1 MCPVVAC
8 SNMLQCGQTCVH
20 PSEIC
25 DGTIQCEFGED
36 ELACDT
42 PDCPPTCQ
50 CSGYAMKC
58 YTFITLDASF
68 RRLTMFI
75 LRHPKLVLLK
85 QIFQDVISLLI
96 LDVSYCSVTSI
107 SSEGPFSHLH
117 DLVKLDLSHNA
128 LSSLVNG
135 SLDGL
140 TNLMELDVSWNPLN
154 SFEPQV
160 LAHMGR
166 LRVLSLQHCQLN
178 AVSDIALPNTQTL
191 DILDMSSGGMI
202 NLGCLLVR
210 VAVFNLT
217 KTVIH
222 YHKDYSKRCWKDI
235 SHVVSDQ
242 AGLCCLGFFKDKC
255 DAGWEI
261 ERKTCQSLLPSQTLL
276 LYCCILIMLI
286 ATCNCCVF
294 IYKFLTKSRD
304 AMFICNLALAN
315 SFHCSSTVHVLQ
327 LVRLIWHQVS
337 LL

>member
-1 MCPVVAC
+1 MVYICWSVNISSVLGASSASTPTVCLTYKVCNGVQDCPYGDDEVMCPVVAC

-202 NLGCLLVR
+202 NLGCLFVR

-217 KTVIH
+217 KTIIH
-222 YHKDYSKRCWKDI
+222 YHKGYSKRCWEG
-235 SHVVSDQ
+235 H
-242 AGLCCLGFFKDKC
+242 
-255 DAGWEI
+255 
-261 ERKTCQSLLPSQTLL
+261 QSR
-276 LYCCILIMLI
+276 C
-286 ATCNCCVF
+286 F
-294 IYKFLTKSRD
+294 
-304 AMFICNLALAN
+304 
-315 SFHCSSTVHVLQ
+315 
-327 LVRLIWHQVS
+327 
-337 LL
+337 